1 MNLKFL
7 HDRRPRIACE
17 FSSTRIVAA
26 RKAENGM
33 IDNVSVQPLE
43 PGSLTPDLNGAN
55 LADGGAVRT
64 ILQNALAAVD
74 GTGRD
79 LAVVMPDASYRL
91 ALIDVDV
98 LPERQEEIE
107 PLVRHRLKRSLPFD
121 VDKAHVCWQTQ
132 LVNGKTH
139 LLAGAVLR
147 SVLDEYEAVVR
158 DAGFNPGLVLP
169 ATLASLRL
177 VDAEVPTVLIRLDPT
192 TTSIVIVHHRAV
204 VLVRLLDRVSVSL
217 AEQGKLGDAVYSS
230 LMYFQDVYGTKV
242 QKVLI
247 SGAPPSE
254 ALMSEIEQL
263 AATRPQELASSAP
276 VHLLSAHQP
285 YILGAVYGSL
295 A

>member
-7 HDRRPRIACE
+7 HDRRPHVACE
-17 FSSTRIVAA
+17 FSSTRIVVA

-33 IDNVSVQPLE
+33 IDKVFVQSLE
-43 PGSLTPDLNGAN
+43 PGSLVPDLSGTN
-55 LADGGAVRT
+55 LADGSAVRA
-64 ILQNALAAVD
+64 LLREALAAVD
-74 GTGRD
+74 GTTRN

-91 ALIDVDV
+91 ALVDLDV

-121 VDKAHVCWQTQ
+121 VDKSRVCWQTQ
-132 LVNGKTH
+132 LVNGKTL

-158 DAGFNPGLVLP
+158 EAGCSPGLVLP

-177 VDAEVPTVLIRLDPT
+177 VDAEVPTALIRLDPT
-192 TTSIVIVHHRAV
+192 TTSIVIVHNRAV
-204 VLVRLLDRVSVSL
+204 VLVRLLDNVSG
-217 AEQGKLGDAVYSS
+217 AHTENGKLGDAIYSS
-230 LMYFQDVYGTKV
+230 LMFFQDTYGAKV

-247 SGAPPSE
+247 SGAAPSA
-254 ALMSEIEQL
+254 ALTSEIAEL
-263 AATRPQELASSAP
+263 AGIRPQELAAAVP

-285 YILGAVYGSL
+285 FILGAVCGSL